1 MMRTVDIAV
10 KIFIWIASI
19 GVITHMEE
27 PKDLYDSFIQGEI
40 PAYYSTGDRNIISK
54 PPAYYEDLEIFLD
67 CCEIGDRM
75 DLDNDGED
83 ELIIKDMCGGMYLDV
98 RDEKVYV
105 LAENYGM
112 VGFLDYANF
121 DGKTYIVHSDTMHEG
136 RENYF
141 FTLYDGNGKIVDSFE
156 LNKEYYDGFE
166 VTCSYRGE
174 EISEKEFEKLRQKM
188 LGR

>member
-98 RDEKVYV
+98 RDETVYV
-105 LAENYGM
+105 LAEN
-112 VGFLDYANF
+112 
-121 DGKTYIVHSDTMHEG
+121 
-136 RENYF
+136 
-141 FTLYDGNGKIVDSFE
+141 
-156 LNKEYYDGFE
+156 
-166 VTCSYRGE
+166 
-174 EISEKEFEKLRQKM
+174 
-188 LGR
+188 